1 MSIRTALFCATTS
14 LSLALSVAPAT
25 AAKPVYGTW
34 GYDAASMDSSV
45 KPGDDFWAFV
55 NGGWDKRTP
64 IAADR
69 SSAGVGVVT
78 SDQAEAQVRAIVE
91 ELAKAPNGSR
101 LAQQVGDTYG
111 SWMDTAGIEQLG
123 AAPLKPYLARIS
135 DVKNRGDLLS
145 LFIEQGYASPI
156 EVGIFPNPADPT
168 RYVAAVGQATL
179 GMPSREYYLSKDAK
193 MVANRA
199 AYRNYIQTIQTLA
212 GLPGGAAS
220 ADRIIALETALSE
233 AQWEAKDRRDLEK
246 ILNAM
251 DRTKM
256 AALAPQFEWASTL
269 KAAGLGSVDTV
280 YVLETTAVAGAGK
293 QLDSVPLSTWKEWMA
308 FRFASDHA
316 GSLSKAFDD
325 ARFAF
330 YSTQLNGITSQRD
343 RWKRGIQLVNGSLGE
358 GVGELYV
365 QRHYPTASD
374 QQMAELI
381 TNLRSAYAERI
392 SAASWMDQATRK
404 EALAKLAAFDPR
416 TGHPEKYI
424 DYSAM
429 EVKRGDVL
437 GNSIRAAKFDWDLQL
452 SRLPRPVDRK
462 LWGMTPQT
470 VNAYYDPFNNQ
481 ITFPAAILQPP
492 FFDPNADP
500 ALNYGSIGAVI
511 GHEMGHGFDDQGRKF
526 DASGKVRD
534 WWSAA
539 TAKAYT
545 DRAAALAKQFD
556 SYEAIPGAHINGN
569 LTLGENLGDLGGI
582 EAAYGA
588 YRKYVADHGEPPV
601 IDGLT
606 GDQRFF
612 IAYAQSWQSKRR
624 EEAVRQQLLTDPHSP
639 AKYRVNGIVR
649 NFDPWYKAFNV
660 MPGDALYIPP
670 EQRVHVW
677 PES

>member
-1 MSIRTALFCATTS
+1 MSIRTIYLVAAATI
-14 LSLALSVAPAT
+14 SLAAPVAGQ

-34 GYDAASMDSSV
+34 GYDSASMDSAV

-64 IAADR
+64 IAPDR
-69 SSAGVGVVT
+69 TSAGVGVVT

-91 ELAKAPNGSR
+91 ELARNPSGSR

-111 SWMDTAGIEQLG
+111 SWMDLAAIEALG
-123 AAPLKPYLARIS
+123 AAPLKPYLAEIAGAKGRA
-135 DVKNRGDLLS
+135 DLLG
-145 LFIEQGYASPI
+145 LFIKPGYASPV
-156 EVGIFPNPADPT
+156 EVGIFPNPKNPT
-168 RYVAAVGQATL
+168 QYVAAAGQSTL

-199 AYRNYIQTIQTLA
+199 AYRDYIQKIQTLA

-220 ADRIIALETALSE
+220 ADRIIALETALSK

-251 DRTKM
+251 DRAQMT
-256 AALAPQFEWASTL
+256 ALAPQFDWIRTL
-269 KAAGLGSVDTV
+269 DRAGLGTVPTV

-293 QLDSVPLSTWKEWMA
+293 LLDSVPLKTWKEWMA

-316 GSLSKAFDD
+316 GSLNKAFDD

-330 YSTQLNGITSQRD
+330 YSTQLNGVARQRD

-358 GVGELYV
+358 GVGQIYV
-365 QRHYPTASD
+365 ERHYPAESD
-374 QQMAELI
+374 KQMGELI
-381 TNLRSAYAERI
+381 ANLRAAYAERI
-392 SAASWMDQATRK
+392 GAASWMDEATRK

-416 TGHPEKYI
+416 TGHPVKYI
-424 DYSAM
+424 DYSSL

-437 GNSIRAAKFDWDLQL
+437 GNAIRAADFDYKLQL
-452 SRLPRPVDRK
+452 SRLPKPVDRT

-545 DRAAALAKQFD
+545 DRAAQLVGQFN
-556 SYEAIPGAHINGN
+556 SYEPIPGQKVNGQ
-569 LTLGENLGDLGGI
+569 LTLGENLGDLGGL

-588 YRKYVADHGEPPV
+588 YRKYVSNHGEPAV
-601 IDGLT
+601 IEGLT

-612 IAYAQSWQSKRR
+612 IAFAQSWQSKRR
-624 EEAVRQQLLTDPHSP
+624 DEALRQQILTDPHSP
-639 AKYRVNGIVR
+639 PKYRVNGIVR

-660 MPGDALYIPP
+660 KPGDALYLAPNA
-670 EQRVHVW
+670 RVHIW
-677 PES
+677 